1 MMRRRTVPEQK
12 ELKVILIRHTL
23 SPEETIALG
32 AKLCY
37 SKSTIDDLN
46 SKVQEKDQNQFIERL
61 LGMGHESVFE
71 HAVFTFGI
79 EGVSRVLLAQLTRH
93 RMASFSVQ
101 SQRYVSYEQG
111 FGYILPPRIAALGQ
125 EAVEEYRREMEQMQI
140 WYRQW
145 QKRLEKGEGGN
156 EDARFVLPNACE
168 TRLMLTMNAR
178 ELRHFFSLR
187 MCNSGKSGNWR
198 PGCMNSAWRRLLP
211 CLRTRVPHACAEN
224 ARKGRKPADGWRRS
238 GKPGGNSWK
247 SWA

>member
-1 MMRRRTVPEQK
+1 MPEQK

-111 FGYILPPRIAALGQ
+111 FGYILPPRIAALGE

-187 MCNSGKSGNWR
+187 MCNRAQWEIREMAWQMLECCRRAAPVLFSKAGPACLNGPCPEGK
-198 PGCMNSAWRRLLP
+198 NSCGQAEKMRA
-211 CLRTRVPHACAEN
+211 RVAKIGE
-224 ARKGRKPADGWRRS
+224 K
-238 GKPGGNSWK
+238 
-247 SWA
+247 